1 MNRVLLAVGLAILLL
16 FAYLTAI
23 QPAYALAYAL
33 CLLFVVAWAWPRLV
47 LRGIEMERMLDPGSP
62 TLGEAFQE
70 TFCVRTR
77 SPVPGP
83 WVEVIDLSRLPGYQP
98 GRVISLGRRPVTWK
112 AHGVYRQRGWVTFG
126 PTLVRVREPFGLFSC
141 ERRLG
146 DAGQVLVYPRVR
158 PLPELLLPAAQHA
171 GAAERYGNWADYPP
185 ETGGVRDYAPGDA
198 FGRIHW
204 PLSQRHQRLMSK
216 TFEQPLTADLWVVLD
231 LDRRVHWGEGEESTL
246 EYAICLA
253 ASVAMQVHDRGR
265 TVGLIANDA
274 RGTLLEPHRAVRQD
288 RAIMDYLAGARA
300 DGLQTLG
307 RALAWDRVRRLPRR
321 ALAVITPSSDP
332 GWIEAM
338 QAMRGRGTSLIA
350 FYLDAASFGAP
361 GPSLSF
367 ELGSDLDL
375 YVVRRGDDLS
385 RLVRTRDAVRLA

>member
-1 MNRVLLAVGLAILLL
+1 MSRALVAGGLALLLL

-23 QPAYALAYAL
+23 QPAYALAYSL

-47 LRGIEMERMLDPGSP
+47 LRGIEVDRVLDPGTP
-62 TLGEAFQE
+62 TVGEPFQE
-70 TFCVRTR
+70 TFQMSKRG
-77 SPVPGP
+77 PIPGP
-83 WVEVIDLSRLPGYQP
+83 WVEVVDLSRLPGYQP
-98 GRVISLGRRPVTWK
+98 GRVISLGRHPVTWK

-126 PTLVRVREPFGLFSC
+126 PTLVRVREPFGLFSG
-141 ERRLG
+141 ERRFG
-146 DAGQVLVYPRVR
+146 DTAQVLVYPRAR
-158 PLPELLLPAAQHA
+158 PLPELLLPAVQHA
-171 GAAERYGNWADYPP
+171 ETAERYGNWADYPP

-216 TFEQPLTADLWVVLD
+216 TFEQPLTADLWLVLD

-253 ASVAMQVHDRGR
+253 ASVTMQVHDRGR
-265 TVGLIANDA
+265 TVGLIVNDA

-300 DGLQTLG
+300 DGLQGLG
-307 RALAWDRVRRLPRR
+307 RTLAWDRVRRLPRR

-332 GWIEAM
+332 AWIDAM
-338 QAMRGRGTSLIA
+338 LAIRGRGTSLIA
-350 FYLDAASFGAP
+350 FYIDATSFGAP

-367 ELGSDLDL
+367 ELGCNLDL